1 MNNKSKLTEDQ
12 KLQLLKDYN
21 DGVRVSAIADALGIT
36 KSSVSRIA
44 QAMGASARKT
54 KKVRDIYKICPKCH
68 KHIEVKGAKFCC
80 FCGADIRSNKELLVE
95 RITSSMTKL
104 KYLPDD
110 ARDEMQKLLID
121 IKNELI
127 GG

>member
-1 MNNKSKLTEDQ
+1 MQAKLTEEQ

-21 DGVRVSAIADALGIT
+21 AGVRVSAIADTLGIA

-44 QAMGASARKT
+44 QAMGASARL
-54 KKVRDIYKICPKCH
+54 KVRDIAKICPKCR
-68 KHIEVKGAKFCC
+68 KHIEVKGAKYCC
-80 FCGADIRSNKELLVE
+80 FCGADIRSTKELLVE
-95 RITSSMTKL
+95 RITNSMSKL